1 LSDNERLA
9 VVKREQALARVAPS
23 ENDDD
28 DDDDGESMG
37 WEESDDMMVVKRL
50 GKRF

>member
-1 LSDNERLA
+1 MSDDKRLA
-9 VVKREQALARVAPS
+9 VVKRERALARVAPS

-37 WEESDDMMVVKRL
+37 GEESDDMMAVKRL